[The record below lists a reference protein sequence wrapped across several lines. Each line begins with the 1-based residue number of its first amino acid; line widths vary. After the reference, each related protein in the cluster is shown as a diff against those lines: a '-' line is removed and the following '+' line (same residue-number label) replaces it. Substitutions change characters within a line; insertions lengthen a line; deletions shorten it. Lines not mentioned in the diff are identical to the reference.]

1 MGRRGASWAQLEAS
15 WPQLGP
21 NLSPTKVQH
30 GATWACLDASWGLYA
45 QLGPVWRHLAR
56 KLCPMSPSKPKNVGN
71 SGKNASFQRVTLSPQ
86 NCPGWARLPQKGCQ
100 LGQVALSWTQLEPK
114 LAPSGHVGLKLG
126 AKRSTWFPNWSRVM
140 HMEAEVTSK
149 VAQLG
154 HCGNSFTPTWAQRR
168 HNMRNIASNEASSIA
183 NKHVK
188 FQWKRAL
195 WGCRIGPAMSS
206 MLKRYGPQLEPKLLP
221 HGSDLGPSCSMLEVG
236 LKLEP
241 SGSKLGIYEAIFGQ
255 RWPQMEPMMLLP
267 CQIDRTHSD
276 DVAPICQMRKLP
288 QQGNDFWRPVPGEHA
303 PPPPSEAVP
312 VWQICPYHSLLNY
325 HASTPSAR
333 ADFISEWLHA
343 PMFVH
348 AWYFNHE
355 LSMISVSMYPSNL
368 AILIGEND
376 EKHHEILG
384 YPVF

>member
-168 HNMRNIASNEASSIA
+168 HNMRNIASNKRSIIDSKQTCEIPVKKGVMRMSDWAGYVQHVEAIWTSTWA
-183 NKHVK
+183 EVAPT
-188 FQWKRAL
+188 WVRLRA
-195 WGCRIGPAMSS
+195 
-206 MLKRYGPQLEPKLLP
+206 KLQYV
-221 HGSDLGPSCSMLEVG
+221 GGGAEVG
-236 LKLEP
+236 AEWVQV
-241 SGSKLGIYEAIFGQ
+241 GHIWGNF
-255 RWPQMEPMMLLP
+255 WPKVTPNGA
-267 CQIDRTHSD
+267 D
-276 DVAPICQMRKLP
+276 DVAAMSDRQDAFGRCCADMPNAQITTAGKRLLAPRPGRTCPPTPIWSCTSLTDLSVSLAAKLP
-288 QQGNDFWRPVPGEHA
+288 RLDTFGAGGFYFRVVTCPNVRPCLILQ
-303 PPPPSEAVP
+303 S
-312 VWQICPYHSLLNY
+312 WI
-325 HASTPSAR
+325 
-333 ADFISEWLHA
+333 
-343 PMFVH
+343 VH
-348 AWYFNHE
+348 
-355 LSMISVSMYPSNL
+355 
-368 AILIGEND
+368 D
-376 EKHHEILG
+376 
-384 YPVF
+384 